1 MDAGAGGRGNAE
13 KRKTWAL
20 VLMGGGARGLAHIGV
35 LAVLEKN
42 GLRPDIVTGTSMGAM
57 VGGLFAAGLSAAEL
71 REIACGLNL
80 NKYIDR
86 SVGLRRL
93 KGPKGFFE
101 YLMLTDHRNRLF
113 KKVGLDKGDVVEK
126 FIQKLT
132 GDVRIES
139 LPSCLHGRPPRPAG
153 VCSSAASF
161 TGRSG
166 RRCLSLSFSP
176 PSG

>member
-1 MDAGAGGRGNAE
+1 
-13 KRKTWAL
+13 
-20 VLMGGGARGLAHIGV
+20 
-35 LAVLEKN
+35 
-42 GLRPDIVTGTSMGAM
+42 MGAM

-126 FIQKLT
+126 FTQKLT

-139 LPSCLHGRPPRPAG
+139 LPSWLTADSCVRKESVRARQASPGAPGVDVSPYPFLPRPDKAH
-153 VCSSAASF
+153 ASR
-161 TGRSG
+161 GRRSPRQRAYRSG
-166 RRCLSLSFSP
+166 
-176 PSG
+176 